1 MKAKILAT
9 NPTDGKVGAHLKD
22 RLVVM
27 VRGPFWLHAHWE
39 LTPAGLVRAQAA
51 LGELWHTAKPVLRLL
66 KISASGSSTAAESL
80 VRDIPIHGGVTD
92 WYIDVNDPPATFRVE
107 IGYSATGG
115 RFFSLARSNVVTTPA
130 SASSD
135 KLDDHWTDVVQDCDK
150 IYAMSG
156 GYSPEVN
163 ASELQ
168 EVLEERLRRPVGS
181 SMTDRYGGGSE
192 ALVPRGHS
200 VRFNVEAEMIIHGAT
215 HPEANVTLQGAPIK
229 LRPDGSFSVRL
240 DLPNRRQVIP
250 LTASTRDGTSQRTIV
265 LAVERNTKALEPIS
279 REPCE

>member
-1 MKAKILAT
+1 
-9 NPTDGKVGAHLKD
+9 
-22 RLVVM
+22 
-27 VRGPFWLHAHWE
+27 
-39 LTPAGLVRAQAA
+39 
-51 LGELWHTAKPVLRLL
+51 L

-181 SMTDRYGGGSE
+181 TMSDRYGGGAES
-192 ALVPRGHS
+192 LVPRS
-200 VRFNVEAEMIIHGAT
+200 RA
-215 HPEANVTLQGAPIK
+215 
-229 LRPDGSFSVRL
+229 VRL
-240 DLPNRRQVIP
+240 GRKSV
-250 LTASTRDGTSQRTIV
+250 G
-265 LAVERNTKALEPIS
+265 
-279 REPCE
+279 